1 VEALLIVKENET
13 SDRPPLRFNLEEFS
27 GAVGDYVTF
36 LPLALAVSL
45 VLGIN
50 FGYII
55 LFYCIW
61 SVITGFYYRIPIP
74 IEPMKAIGTLV
85 IVGGISKG
93 ELVASGL
100 ILGII
105 FLLTGLGHGMKFIQ
119 EKVPNSVVRGIQLG
133 LALLL
138 LKTSLGFVSG
148 DIMLSVVC
156 VVIILLFFL
165 ANRWWNVPNV
175 SAILVLIL
183 GVSIGLLVSGIPP
196 VSILPLPSI
205 TLPSFQ
211 NLVSGSWT
219 LVLPQI
225 PLTIT
230 NAILATSLLL
240 KDLYKVDV
248 QPDSLSKTI
257 GLMNL
262 TSVPFGGVPMCH
274 GAGSLAAD
282 YRFGARTGGANII
295 SGLML
300 LPVALFFAGP
310 QFVQIIPAGIFGALL
325 IFIAL
330 ELGKNSMKTDSYL
343 ITILIAVLSVLVNIT
358 LGFVVGLIVAY
369 LLGWGK
375 KRSEA

>member
-1 VEALLIVKENET
+1 M
-13 SDRPPLRFNLEEFS
+13 
-27 GAVGDYVTF
+27 GDYVTF
-36 LPLALAVSL
+36 LPIALAVSL

-93 ELVASGL
+93 EVVASGL
-100 ILGII
+100 ILGLL
-105 FLLTGLGHGMKFIQ
+105 FLATGLFNGMKFIQ
-119 EKVPNSVVRGIQLG
+119 EKVPNSVIRGIQLG

-138 LKTSLGFVSG
+138 FKTSLGYVYA
-148 DIMLSVVC
+148 DIVLSLVC
-156 VVIILLFFL
+156 VVIIISFFL
-165 ANRWWNVPNV
+165 ANRWRNVPNV
-175 SAILVLIL
+175 SAILILIL
-183 GVSIGLLVSGIPP
+183 GVGIGLFVAGIPP
-196 VSILPLPSI
+196 ISLLPLPTI
-205 TLPSFQ
+205 TLPSYQ
-211 NLVSGSWT
+211 NFLSGAWV
-219 LVLPQI
+219 LALPQI

-248 QPDSLSKTI
+248 KPDRLSQTI

-310 QFVQIIPAGIFGALL
+310 QFVQIIPVGIFGALL

-330 ELGKNSMKTDSYL
+330 ELAKNSLRTESYL
-343 ITILIAVLSVLVNIT
+343 VTVLIAVLSLTVNIT
-358 LGFVVGLIVAY
+358 LGFVVGLVVAY
-369 LLGWGK
+369 ILEWRK
-375 KRSEA
+375 EKSESKTD